1 MDHWNPDAYASKA
14 GFVARLGGGVL
25 DLLDPHAGERVL
37 DLGCGDGALTQK
49 LVDRGCSVVAVDSS
63 AEMVAAAKA
72 RGLDARVVDGQA
84 LDFHAEFDAVFSS
97 AALHW
102 MPEPERVIAG
112 VWQALKPGGRFI
124 AEMGGAGNVASIVHA
139 LEAAL
144 VKRGLPARNPWYF
157 PTVETCHALLARRGF
172 AVDEIFAFERPTP
185 LPGDVGGWL
194 EVFGDAWLHVA
205 PRAERAAI
213 IAELVATLRAQLC
226 NADGTWVADYVRLR
240 FAAHKP
246 A

>member
-25 DLLDPHAGERVL
+25 ELLDPQPGERIL
-37 DLGCGDGALTQK
+37 DLGCGDGELTQK
-49 LVDRGCSVVAVDSS
+49 LAAHGCAVVGVDSS
-63 AEMVAAAKA
+63 AAMIAAAAA

-84 LDFHAEFDAVFSS
+84 LAFNAEFDAVFSS

-102 MPEPERVIAG
+102 MPKPERVAAG
-112 VWQALKPGGRFI
+112 VWQALKPGGRFV
-124 AEMGGAGNVASIVHA
+124 AEFGGAGNVASIANA
-139 LEAAL
+139 LSTAL
-144 VKRGLPARNPWYF
+144 VQRGLPARNPWYF
-157 PTVETCHALLARRGF
+157 PMPAVYRALLEHAGF
-172 AVDEIFAFERPTP
+172 AVDHLFDFARPTP

-205 PRAERAAI
+205 PQAERAAI